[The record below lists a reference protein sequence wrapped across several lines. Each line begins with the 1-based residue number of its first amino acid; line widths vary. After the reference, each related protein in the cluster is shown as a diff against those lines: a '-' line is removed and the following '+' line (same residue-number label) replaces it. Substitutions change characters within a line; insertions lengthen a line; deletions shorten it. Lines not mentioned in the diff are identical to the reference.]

1 MSSLDELE
9 KDELLDPEPE
19 LDSPLPDELPD
30 PLELEPELLLSSNDE
45 DDELELSIFLLLTG
59 DLDFCNYSNFFSGD

>member
-19 LDSPLPDELPD
+19 LDPLPEEL
-30 PLELEPELLLSSNDE
+30 PLELEPELLLSSNEE